1 MVVRQQQHDV
11 GVLLQVMRDFNER
24 QSQLFLLISTFLV
37 RNEAPEL
44 QPLIDDDVAEAMA
57 ALAATFETSARGV
70 IYEHR
75 PASLPA
81 ERLVAGLRPLLAEA
95 GKGGGSSFER
105 DAAGV
110 FRRVEEAVREVR
122 ADERDNRR
130 AFLDLLARIVSK
142 TPSDGPGEEGSGIIG
157 VSH

>member
-1 MVVRQQQHDV
+1 MTQKILTCA
-11 GVLLQVMRDFNER
+11 LL
-24 QSQLFLLISTFLV
+24 LALV
-37 RNEAPEL
+37 TAIP
-44 QPLIDDDVAEAMA
+44 
-57 ALAATFETSARGV
+57 
-70 IYEHR
+70 
-75 PASLPA
+75 
-81 ERLVAGLRPLLAEA
+81 LAEA